1 MKTFLEKLDCS
12 IREINRKGETVLQK
26 KNSFELLNGAVFE
39 KALREFKTK
48 VSLLYE
54 VFKTL
59 LGVGDESELTPSE
72 KVTMATMYGMI
83 MQSRNKQSS
92 TLQRVY
98 TALVIRSHADNMV
111 SLGP

>member
-1 MKTFLEKLDCS
+1 M
-12 IREINRKGETVLQK
+12 
-26 KNSFELLNGAVFE
+26 FE
-39 KALREFKTK
+39 KALRELKTK

-59 LGVGDESELTPSE
+59 LGVGDESELTTSE

-92 TLQRVY
+92 ALQRVY

>member
-1 MKTFLEKLDCS
+1 MFY
-12 IREINRKGETVLQK
+12 REINRKGETVLQE

-39 KALREFKTK
+39 KALRELKTK
-48 VSLLYE
+48 VS
-54 VFKTL
+54 L

-92 TLQRVY
+92 ALRRVY

>member
-1 MKTFLEKLDCS
+1 MFY
-12 IREINRKGETVLQK
+12 REFNRKGETVLQE
-26 KNSFELLNGAVFE
+26 KNSFELLHGAVFE
-39 KALREFKTK
+39 KALRELKTK
-48 VSLLYE
+48 VS
-54 VFKTL
+54 L

-92 TLQRVY
+92 ALQRVY
-98 TALVIRSHADNMV
+98 TALVIRSHADNLV